1 MWQLCVM
8 YVTSKT
14 GLFMKRIVCA
24 LAAVIALLPSVI
36 RAQERPQSVGLVLS
50 GGGAKGIAHIGVIK
64 ALEENDIPIDYVTGT
79 SMGAIVGGLYAAGY
93 TPDEMLDLILSKG
106 FTYWSTGQM
115 DPSLQYYFTKEEPS
129 PAMLSV
135 PIASKRDSL
144 RADSTA
150 VPASLISPLPMS
162 YAFMQLFAAYNA
174 QCGSDFNNLFVP
186 YRCCASDVDAHRRV
200 VLDRGDFGD
209 AIRSSMSFPIVFQPT
224 EFEGMLL
231 YDGGIYDNFPVDVMN
246 TDFAPDFILGSDV
259 STVETGPQTSLMDQ
273 IENLVIQRSD
283 YYLDPETGIKIRFD
297 LNEFSLLDFQQ
308 ANAIYKIGYDKTM
321 QMIDSI
327 KGRVHTRVPKEYREL
342 RRAAFKAK
350 TPYVRF
356 DKVDVSG
363 GTKAQNRYITDMF
376 TSNVA
381 DTFGI
386 PHATEAYY
394 RAVSTGKLNDLQP
407 HAIYNDSTG
416 LFALK
421 LKASVKDD
429 FKVGVGG
436 YITSSTASYV
446 YLSAGYS
453 TFSYNSLAAKVSAWI
468 GQSYLAAM
476 LNARMFLPSATA
488 SALDLQAVVS
498 RRKYF
503 HGDNMIFDDDNPS
516 FVRANEAFAR
526 LKWSKAAGQLAKFET
541 GLGVGRVSDSFYM
554 PINPDD
560 YYPFRDHCHFN
571 LGQVYA
577 SYKSSTLSDVNY
589 PVSGRY
595 YDFTAMGV
603 LGSYKQKSGKDG
615 AEADRSDQSWL
626 QLESVTRNY
635 FQPSRH
641 FSLGVESDVMLSTRK
656 VLKYY
661 NPSIVTAPSYNP
673 TPASNNSFNPAFRA
687 NSFVAAG
694 VVPVYRYNDNISAR
708 LSLNGF
714 VPVRKIVDKGN
725 GLAGCSSRWFT
736 DPQFYGEL
744 SLCYSLPFA
753 TVSAYGSYASSPG
766 HDWNVGITFGVYLLA
781 PKFLR

>member
-1 MWQLCVM
+1 
-8 YVTSKT
+8 
-14 GLFMKRIVCA
+14 MKRSIISLVATLAILPA
-24 LAAVIALLPSVI
+24 LVS
-36 RAQERPQSVGLVLS
+36 AQERPQSVGLVLS
-50 GGGAKGIAHIGVIK
+50 GGGAKGVAHIGVIK
-64 ALEENDIPIDYVTGT
+64 ALEENNIPIDYITGT

-93 TPDEMLDLILSKG
+93 TPDEMLELILSKG
-106 FTYWSTGQM
+106 FSYWSTGQM

-129 PAMLSV
+129 PAMLNV
-135 PIASKRDSL
+135 PITSKRDSL

-174 QCGSDFNNLFVP
+174 QCKSDFNNLFVP
-186 YRCCASDVDAHRRV
+186 FRCCASDVDAHHRV
-200 VLDRGDFGD
+200 VLSKGDFGD

-224 EFEGMLL
+224 EFDGMLL

-259 STVETGPQTSLMDQ
+259 STVVTGPQTSLMDQ
-273 IENLVIQRSD
+273 IENLVIQSSD
-283 YYLDPETGIKIRFD
+283 YYLDPATGIKIRFD
-297 LNEFSLLDFQQ
+297 LNEFSLLDFPQ
-308 ANAIYKIGYDKTM
+308 AQAIYKIGYDKTM
-321 QMIDSI
+321 EMMDSI
-327 KGRVHTRVPKEYREL
+327 KTRIHTRVPKEYREL
-342 RRAAFKAK
+342 RRATFKSK

-363 GTKAQNRYITDMF
+363 GTPAQNRYITDMF

-407 HAIYNDSTG
+407 HALYNDSTG
-416 LFALK
+416 LFALR

-436 YITSSTASYV
+436 YITSSTSSFV

-453 TFSYNSLAAKVSAWI
+453 TFSYNSLSAKVSAWL
-468 GQSYLAAM
+468 GQSYMAAM
-476 LNARMFLPSATA
+476 LNARMFLPTATA
-488 SALDLQAVVS
+488 SALDFQAVAS

-516 FVRANEAFAR
+516 FVRTNEYFAR
-526 LKWSKAAGQLAKFET
+526 LKWSIAGGSLAKFET
-541 GLGVGRVSDSFYM
+541 GLGAARIAKSFYM
-554 PINPDD
+554 PINPDE
-560 YYPFRDHCHFN
+560 YYPFRDHCHFD
-571 LGQVYA
+571 LAQAFA
-577 SYKSSTLSDVNY
+577 SYKSSTLNDVNY
-589 PVSGRY
+589 PVEGRSY
-595 YDFTAMGV
+595 NFTAMGV
-603 LGSYKQKSGKDG
+603 LGKHSQTSGKDG
-615 AEADRSDQSWL
+615 AEIDNSRQYWL
-626 QLESVTRNY
+626 QIESVTRNY
-635 FQPSRH
+635 FPFSHH
-641 FSLGVESDVMLSTRK
+641 FSFGVESDVMLSTRK
-656 VLKYY
+656 LLKYY
-661 NPSIVTAPSYNP
+661 NPTIVAAPGYNP

-694 VVPVYRYNDNISAR
+694 VIPIYRYNDNISAR

-714 VPVRKIVDKGN
+714 VPVRKIIDTGN
-725 GLAGCSSRWFT
+725 GLAGYDGWFKG
-736 DPQFYGEL
+736 PQFYGEL

-753 TVSAYGSYASSPG
+753 TVSAYGNYASSPSKN
-766 HDWNVGITFGVYLLA
+766 WNVGISFGVYMLA